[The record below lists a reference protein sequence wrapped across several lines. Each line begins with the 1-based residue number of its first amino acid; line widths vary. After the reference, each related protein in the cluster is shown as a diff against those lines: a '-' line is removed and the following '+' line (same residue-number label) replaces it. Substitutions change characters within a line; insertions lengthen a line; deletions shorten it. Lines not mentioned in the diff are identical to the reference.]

1 MTERPSTTKVWIVDP
16 INYSGMAYYDAGLA
30 GGLARA
36 GVQVTLIGS
45 DRPLVRPD
53 SRNGLQ
59 FEPLFAGTGPHRSR
73 WLRGLAYTVSILR
86 VLRRSG
92 SERPNWVLW
101 NYIEVPQLDRFV
113 IGRMR
118 RKGSRVAFIAHETE
132 PWEDDPSRRA
142 VYRWLV
148 EGAADAVIVHG
159 KENAAELRD
168 KWDIT
173 ADRII
178 VSEHGDYREW
188 VDPDADQAAARERL
202 SLPSDAPI
210 ALFFGSLRKSKGLG
224 GLLEA
229 WTAVRA
235 AVPEAVLVVAGRPYR
250 DTDPSPLARRT
261 DGVVVRAGEI
271 PPEAANDYYA
281 ACDLVVIPYDKVST
295 SGVLRYAYS
304 AGRPVVAT
312 DTGELRVHVVDGE
325 TGRLVPVGEPAQLS
339 ACLVGLLAERDRT
352 TSMRAAALAYAHD
365 EFDWVQIGTRLA
377 ESLGPAAKRYE

>member
-1 MTERPSTTKVWIVDP
+1 MKVWIVDP

-53 SRNGLQ
+53 SRNGLR
-59 FEPLFAGTGPHRSR
+59 FEPLFAGTGPQHSR
-73 WLRGLAYTVSILR
+73 WRRGLAYTVSILR
-86 VLRRSG
+86 VLRRVD

-118 RKGSRVAFIAHETE
+118 RKGPRVAFIAHETE
-132 PWEDDPSRRA
+132 PWEDDVSRRA

-159 KENAAELRD
+159 KENAADLRD

-188 VDPDADQAAARERL
+188 VDPGADQAAARERL

-210 ALFFGSLRKSKGLG
+210 ALFFGSLRKSKGLD

-250 DTDPSPLARRT
+250 DTDPSTLARRT

-271 PPEAANDYYA
+271 PPDAANDYYA

-312 DTGELRVHVVDGE
+312 GTGELRVHVIDGE
-325 TGRLVPVGEPAQLS
+325 TGCLVPVGEPAQLS

-377 ESLGPAAKRYE
+377 ESLGRAPKRYE